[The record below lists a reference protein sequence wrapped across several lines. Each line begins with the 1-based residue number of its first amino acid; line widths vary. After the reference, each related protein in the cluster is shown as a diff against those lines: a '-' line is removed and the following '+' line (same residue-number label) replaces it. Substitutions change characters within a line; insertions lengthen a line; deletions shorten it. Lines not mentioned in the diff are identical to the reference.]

1 MTPAEQVKIWADAY
15 YNGTPMVDD
24 ATYDAF
30 CKANNLE
37 AGLQGDELK
46 SSRELKYKHDLT
58 TGTLAKAED
67 LEDERFDHWQN
78 RIKGEAVN
86 LELKVDG
93 SGLELVFEDGHLKQ
107 AITRGNG
114 FEGLDRT
121 ATVKEILKADRTNGC
136 SKWPLER
143 NGKQFTGSVRGEM
156 VMYKED
162 FEQNFADQYANG
174 RNLVAGM
181 MNRKFSDMTAGDK
194 ASLQYIHFIAYD
206 ALDKDTDFI
215 TQTQLMNWLEQ
226 YFEVPNWK
234 TIKTVDKAVISEWRD
249 NVRNMAYDC
258 DGIVIKADIIDRA
271 DRQERTPSRDIAVK
285 PANFMAVS
293 VVRDIVWE
301 QSGSYLSPVAVIDPT
316 KILGVTVTRV
326 SLANINVMKNLGVE
340 IGKTVSVTR
349 RGDVIPHIMA
359 VLD

>member
-1 MTPAEQVKIWADAY
+1 MTPAEQVEIWANAY

-46 SSRELKYKHDLT
+46 GNREPKFKHDLT

-67 LEDERFDHWQN
+67 LEDERFDRWQS

-86 LELKVDG
+86 LSMKVDG
-93 SGLELVFEDGHLKQ
+93 SGFELIIVDGHLER

-121 ATVKEILKADRTNGC
+121 DTVKEICKYNGLAA
-136 SKWPLER
+136 PVVR
-143 NGKQFTGSVRGEM
+143 NGKLYTGSIRGEM
-156 VMYKED
+156 VMYKKD
-162 FEQNFADQYANG
+162 FESNFADQYANG

-181 MNRKFSDMTAGDK
+181 MNRKFSDMTAEDK
-194 ASLQYIHFIAYD
+194 SNLQYVHFIAYD
-206 ALDKDTDFI
+206 ALDKNGDFA
-215 TQTQLMNWLEQ
+215 TQTQLMDWLEQ
-226 YFEVPNWK
+226 YFEVPEWK
-234 TIKTVDKAVISEWRD
+234 TIQVADKTIINEWRD
-249 NVRNMAYDC
+249 AVRKMTYDC
-258 DGIVIKADIIDRA
+258 DGVVIKADVIDRA

-285 PANFMAVS
+285 PELQIAVS
-293 VVRDIVWE
+293 KVRKIAWD
-301 QSGSYLSPVAVIDPT
+301 QSGSYLAPVAEIDPVQLEGT
-316 KILGVTVTRV
+316 TVTRA
-326 SLANINVMKNLGVE
+326 SLSNLNIMKKLGIEV
-340 IGKTVSVTR
+340 GKTVSIVK
-349 RGDVIPHIMA
+349 RGLIIPYVQA

>member
-1 MTPAEQVKIWADAY
+1 MTPAEQVEIWANAY

-46 SSRELKYKHDLT
+46 GNREPKYKHDLT

-67 LEDERFDHWQN
+67 LEDERFDRWQG

-86 LELKVDG
+86 LSMKVDG
-93 SGLELVFEDGHLKQ
+93 SGFELIIVDGHLER

-121 ATVKEILKADRTNGC
+121 DTVKEICKYNGLAA
-136 SKWPLER
+136 PVVR
-143 NGKQFTGSVRGEM
+143 NGKLYTGSIRGEM
-156 VMYKED
+156 VMYKKD
-162 FEQNFADQYANG
+162 FESNFADQYANG

-181 MNRKFSDMTAGDK
+181 MNRKFSDMTAEDK
-194 ASLQYIHFIAYD
+194 SNLQYVHFIAYD
-206 ALDKDTDFI
+206 ALDKNGDFA
-215 TQTQLMNWLEQ
+215 TQTQLMDWLEQ
-226 YFEVPNWK
+226 YFEVPEWK
-234 TIKTVDKAVISEWRD
+234 TIQVADKTIINEWRD
-249 NVRNMAYDC
+249 AVRKMTYDC
-258 DGIVIKADIIDRA
+258 DGVVIKADVIDRA

-285 PANFMAVS
+285 PELQIAVS
-293 VVRDIVWE
+293 KVRKIAWD
-301 QSGSYLSPVAVIDPT
+301 QSGSYLAPVAEIDPVQLEGT
-316 KILGVTVTRV
+316 TVTRA
-326 SLANINVMKNLGVE
+326 SLSNLNIMKKLGIEV
-340 IGKTVSVTR
+340 GKTVSIVK
-349 RGDVIPHIMA
+349 GGLIIPKIIQ

>member
-1 MTPAEQVKIWADAY
+1 MTPAEQVEIWANAY

-46 SSRELKYKHDLT
+46 GNREPKYKHDLT

-67 LEDERFDHWQN
+67 LEDERFDRWQS

-86 LELKVDG
+86 ISMKCDG
-93 SGLELVFEDGHLKQ
+93 SGLELVFEDGYLKQ

-121 ATVKEILKADRTNGC
+121 DTVKEILKADKNNGC
-136 SKWPLER
+136 SKWPLEK

-156 VMYKED
+156 IMHKKD
-162 FEQNFADQYANG
+162 FEQNFADKYANG

-181 MNRKFSDMTAGDK
+181 MNRKFADMSAENK
-194 ASLQYIHFIAYD
+194 ASLQFIHFVAYD
-206 ALDKDTDFI
+206 AMDKNGDFT
-215 TQTQLMNWLEQ
+215 TQTELMRWLEGF
-226 YFEVPNWK
+226 FEVPFWE
-234 TIKTVDKAVISEWRD
+234 TIPAVDKNRISEWRD
-249 NVRNMAYDC
+249 KVRMMTYDC
-258 DGIVIKADIIDRA
+258 DGVVVKADKIDRA

-285 PANFMAVS
+285 PALDVAVS
-293 VVRDIVWE
+293 KVRKIAWD
-301 QSGSYLSPVAVIDPT
+301 QSGSYLAPVAEIDPVQLEGT
-316 KILGVTVTRV
+316 TVTRA
-326 SLANINVMKNLGVE
+326 SLSNLNIMKKLGIEV
-340 IGKTVSVTR
+340 GKTVSISKK
-349 RGDVIPHIMA
+349 GMIIPQIQA

>member
-1 MTPAEQVKIWADAY
+1 MTPAEQVEIWANAY

-46 SSRELKYKHDLT
+46 GNRELKYKHDLT

-67 LEDERFDHWQN
+67 LEDERFDRWQG

-86 LELKVDG
+86 LSMKVDG
-93 SGLELVFEDGHLKQ
+93 SGFELIIVDGHLER

-121 ATVKEILKADRTNGC
+121 DTVKEICKYNGFAA
-136 SKWPLER
+136 PVVR
-143 NGKQFTGSVRGEM
+143 NGKLYTGSIRGEM
-156 VMYKED
+156 VMYKKD
-162 FEQNFADQYANG
+162 FESNFADQYANG

-181 MNRKFSDMTAGDK
+181 MNRKFSDMTAEDK
-194 ASLQYIHFIAYD
+194 SNLQYVHFIAYD
-206 ALDKDTDFI
+206 ALDKNGDFA
-215 TQTQLMNWLEQ
+215 TQTQLMDWLEQ
-226 YFEVPNWK
+226 YFEVPEWK
-234 TIKTVDKAVISEWRD
+234 TIQVADKTIINEWRD
-249 NVRNMAYDC
+249 AVRKMTYDC
-258 DGIVIKADIIDRA
+258 DGVVIKADVIDRA

-285 PANFMAVS
+285 PELQIAVS
-293 VVRDIVWE
+293 KVRKIAWD
-301 QSGSYLSPVAVIDPT
+301 QSGSYLAPVAEIDPVQLEGT
-316 KILGVTVTRV
+316 TVTRA
-326 SLANINVMKNLGVE
+326 SLSNLNIMKKLGIEV
-340 IGKTVSVTR
+340 GKTVSIVK
-349 RGDVIPHIMA
+349 GGLIIPKIIQ

>member
-1 MTPAEQVKIWADAY
+1 MTPVEQVEIWANAY

-46 SSRELKYKHDLT
+46 GNREPKYKHNLT

-67 LEDERFDHWQN
+67 LEDERFDRWQG

-86 LELKVDG
+86 LSMKVDG
-93 SGLELVFEDGHLKQ
+93 SGFELIIVDGHLER

-121 ATVKEILKADRTNGC
+121 DTVKEICKYNGLAA
-136 SKWPLER
+136 PVVR
-143 NGKQFTGSVRGEM
+143 NGKLYTGSIRGEM
-156 VMYKED
+156 VMYKKD
-162 FEQNFADQYANG
+162 FESNFADQYANG

-181 MNRKFSDMTAGDK
+181 MNRKFSDMTAEDK
-194 ASLQYIHFIAYD
+194 SNLQYVHFIAYD
-206 ALDKDTDFI
+206 ALDKNGDFA
-215 TQTQLMNWLEQ
+215 TQTQLMDWLEQ
-226 YFEVPNWK
+226 YFEVPEWK
-234 TIKTVDKAVISEWRD
+234 TIPAVDKNRISEWRD
-249 NVRNMAYDC
+249 KVRMMTYDC
-258 DGIVIKADIIDRA
+258 DGVVIKADVIDRA

-285 PANFMAVS
+285 PANVVAVS
-293 VVRDIVWE
+293 VVRDIVWD

-326 SLANINVMKNLGVE
+326 SLANLNVMKNLGIE

>member
-1 MTPAEQVKIWADAY
+1 MTPAKQVEIWANAY

-46 SSRELKYKHDLT
+46 GNREPKFKHELV

-67 LEDERFDHWQN
+67 LNDERFDRWQN

-121 ATVKEILKADRTNGC
+121 DTVKEILKADKNNGC

-156 VMYKED
+156 VMYKKD
-162 FEQNFADQYANG
+162 FEQNFADKYANG

-181 MNRKFSDMTAGDK
+181 MNRKFADMSVENK
-194 ASLQYIHFIAYD
+194 ASLQFIHFIAYD
-206 ALDKDTDFI
+206 AMDKNGDFT
-215 TQTQLMNWLEQ
+215 TQTELMRWLENF
-226 YFEVPNWK
+226 FEVPSWE
-234 TIKTVDKAVISEWRD
+234 TIPAVDKNRISEWRD
-249 NVRNMAYDC
+249 KVRMMAYDC
-258 DGIVIKADIIDRA
+258 DGVVVKADKIDRA
-271 DRQERTPSRDIAVK
+271 DRQERTPSRDLAVK
-285 PANFMAVS
+285 PELQVAIS
-293 VVRDIVWE
+293 KVRRIAWD
-301 QSGSYLSPVAVIDPT
+301 QSGSYLAPVAEIDPVQLEGT
-316 KILGVTVTRV
+316 TVTRA
-326 SLANINVMKNLGVE
+326 SLSNLNVMKKLGIE
-340 IGKTVSVTR
+340 IGKTISIVK
-349 RGDVIPHIMA
+349 RGLIVPYVQA

>member
-1 MTPAEQVKIWADAY
+1 MTPAEQVEIWANAY

-46 SSRELKYKHDLT
+46 GNRELKYKHDLT

-67 LEDERFDHWQN
+67 LEDERFDRWQG

-86 LELKVDG
+86 LSMQVDG
-93 SGLELVFEDGHLKQ
+93 SGFELIIVDGHLER

-121 ATVKEILKADRTNGC
+121 DTVKEICKYNGLAA
-136 SKWPLER
+136 PVVR
-143 NGKQFTGSVRGEM
+143 NGKLYTGSIRGEM
-156 VMYKED
+156 VMYKKD
-162 FEQNFADQYANG
+162 FESNFADQYANG

-181 MNRKFSDMTAGDK
+181 MNRKFSDMTAEDK
-194 ASLQYIHFIAYD
+194 SNLQYVHFIAYD
-206 ALDKDTDFI
+206 ALDKNGDFA
-215 TQTQLMNWLEQ
+215 TQTQLMDWLEQ
-226 YFEVPNWK
+226 YFEVPEWK
-234 TIKTVDKAVISEWRD
+234 TIQIADKTIINEWRD
-249 NVRNMAYDC
+249 AVRKMTYDC
-258 DGIVIKADIIDRA
+258 DGVVIKADVIDRA

-285 PANFMAVS
+285 PELQIAVS
-293 VVRDIVWE
+293 KVRKIAWD
-301 QSGSYLSPVAVIDPT
+301 QSGSYLAPVAEIDPVQLEGT
-316 KILGVTVTRV
+316 TVTRA
-326 SLANINVMKNLGVE
+326 SLSNLNIMKKLGIEV
-340 IGKTVSVTR
+340 GKTVSIVK
-349 RGDVIPHIMA
+349 GGLIIPKIIQ

>member
-1 MTPAEQVKIWADAY
+1 MTPAEQVEIWANAY

-46 SSRELKYKHDLT
+46 GNRELKYKHDLT

-67 LEDERFDHWQN
+67 LEDERFDRWQS

-86 LELKVDG
+86 LSMKVDG
-93 SGLELVFEDGHLKQ
+93 SGFELIIVDGHLER

-121 ATVKEILKADRTNGC
+121 DTVKEICKYNGLAA
-136 SKWPLER
+136 PVVR
-143 NGKQFTGSVRGEM
+143 NGKLYTGSIRGEM
-156 VMYKED
+156 VMYKKD
-162 FEQNFADQYANG
+162 FESNFADQYANG

-181 MNRKFSDMTAGDK
+181 MNRKFSDMTVEDK
-194 ASLQYIHFIAYD
+194 SNLQYVHFIAYD
-206 ALDKDTDFI
+206 ALDKNGDFA
-215 TQTQLMNWLEQ
+215 TQTQLMDWLEQ
-226 YFEVPNWK
+226 YFEVPEWK
-234 TIKTVDKAVISEWRD
+234 TIQVADKTIINEWRD
-249 NVRNMAYDC
+249 AVRKMTYDC
-258 DGIVIKADIIDRA
+258 DGVVIKADIIDRA

-285 PANFMAVS
+285 PELQIAVS
-293 VVRDIVWE
+293 KVRKIAWD
-301 QSGSYLSPVAVIDPT
+301 QSGSYLAPVAEIDPVQLEGT
-316 KILGVTVTRV
+316 TVTRA
-326 SLANINVMKNLGVE
+326 SLSNLNIMKKLGIEV
-340 IGKTVSVTR
+340 GKTVSIVK
-349 RGDVIPHIMA
+349 RGLIIPYVQA

>member
-46 SSRELKYKHDLT
+46 SNREPKLKHDLV
-58 TGTLAKAED
+58 TGTLSKAED
-67 LEDERFDHWQN
+67 LNDERFDRWQN
-78 RIKGEAVN
+78 RIGNTAVN
-86 LELKVDG
+86 ISMKIDG
-93 SGLELVFEDGHLKQ
+93 SSQELVFVDGCLER

-121 ATVKEILKADRTNGC
+121 EIVKEIYKYNG
-136 SKWPLER
+136 LAAQIIR
-143 NGKQFTGSVRGEM
+143 NGKPYTGSVRGEM
-156 VMYKED
+156 IMYKRD
-162 FEQNFADQYANG
+162 FESNFAGQYANG

-181 MNRKFSDMTAGDK
+181 MNRKFSDMTAEDK
-194 ASLQYIHFIAYD
+194 SSLQYIHFIAYD

-215 TQTQLMNWLEQ
+215 TQTQLMGWLEQ

-234 TIKTVDKAVISEWRD
+234 TIKTVDRAVISEWRD

-258 DGIVIKADIIDRA
+258 DGIVLKADIIDRA

-285 PANFMAVS
+285 PALDVAVS
-293 VVRDIVWE
+293 KVRKIAWD
-301 QSGSYLSPVAVIDPT
+301 QSGSYLAPVAEIDPVQLEGT
-316 KILGVTVTRV
+316 TVTRA
-326 SLANINVMKNLGVE
+326 SLSNLNVMKKLGIE
-340 IGKTVSVTR
+340 IGKTVVVVK
-349 RGDVIPHIMA
+349 RGLVIPHIQA
-359 VLD
+359 VLN

>member
-1 MTPAEQVKIWADAY
+1 MTPAEQVEIWANAY

-46 SSRELKYKHDLT
+46 GNREPKFKHDLT

-67 LEDERFDHWQN
+67 LEDERFDRWQG

-86 LELKVDG
+86 LSMKVDG
-93 SGLELVFEDGHLKQ
+93 SGFELIIVDGHLER

-121 ATVKEILKADRTNGC
+121 DTVKEICKYNGLAA
-136 SKWPLER
+136 PVVR
-143 NGKQFTGSVRGEM
+143 NGKLYTGSIRGEM
-156 VMYKED
+156 VMYKKD
-162 FEQNFADQYANG
+162 FESNFADQYANG

-181 MNRKFSDMTAGDK
+181 MNRKFSDMTAEDK
-194 ASLQYIHFIAYD
+194 SNLQYVHFIAYD
-206 ALDKDTDFI
+206 ALDKNGDFA
-215 TQTQLMNWLEQ
+215 TQTQLMDWLEQ
-226 YFEVPNWK
+226 YFEVPEWK
-234 TIKTVDKAVISEWRD
+234 TIQVADKTIINEWRD
-249 NVRNMAYDC
+249 AVRKMTYDC
-258 DGIVIKADIIDRA
+258 DGVVIKADVIDRA

-285 PANFMAVS
+285 PELQIAVS
-293 VVRDIVWE
+293 KVRKIAWD
-301 QSGSYLSPVAVIDPT
+301 QSGSYLAPVAEIDPVQLEGT
-316 KILGVTVTRV
+316 TVTRA
-326 SLANINVMKNLGVE
+326 SLSNLNIMKKLGIEV
-340 IGKTVSVTR
+340 GKTVSIVK
-349 RGDVIPHIMA
+349 RGLIIPYVQA

>member
-1 MTPAEQVKIWADAY
+1 MTPAEQVEIWANAY

-46 SSRELKYKHDLT
+46 GNREPKYKHNLT

-67 LEDERFDHWQN
+67 LEDERFDRWQN

-86 LELKVDG
+86 ISMKCDG

-121 ATVKEILKADRTNGC
+121 ATVKEILKADKNNGC

-156 VMYKED
+156 IMYKKD
-162 FEQNFADQYANG
+162 FEQNFADKYANG

-181 MNRKFSDMTAGDK
+181 MNRKFADMSAENK
-194 ASLQYIHFIAYD
+194 VSLQFIHFVAYD
-206 ALDKDTDFI
+206 AMDKNGDFT
-215 TQTQLMNWLEQ
+215 TQTELMCWLEDF
-226 YFEVPNWK
+226 FEVPSWE
-234 TIKTVDKAVISEWRD
+234 TLPAVDKNRISEWRD
-249 NVRNMAYDC
+249 KVRMMAFDC
-258 DGIVIKADIIDRA
+258 DGIVVKADKIDRA

-285 PANFMAVS
+285 PVLDVAVS
-293 VVRDIVWE
+293 KVRKIAWD
-301 QSGSYLSPVAVIDPT
+301 QSGSYLAPVAEIDPVQLEGT
-316 KILGVTVTRV
+316 TVTRA
-326 SLANINVMKNLGVE
+326 SLSNLNIMKKLGIEV
-340 IGKTVSVTR
+340 GKTVSIVK
-349 RGDVIPHIMA
+349 RGLIIPYVQA

>member
-1 MTPAEQVKIWADAY
+1 MTPAEQVEIWANAY

-46 SSRELKYKHDLT
+46 GNREPKFKHDLT

-121 ATVKEILKADRTNGC
+121 DTVKEILKADKNNGC

-162 FEQNFADQYANG
+162 FEQNFADEYANG

-181 MNRKFSDMTAGDK
+181 MNRKFADMSAENK
-194 ASLQYIHFIAYD
+194 ASLQFIHFVAYD
-206 ALDKDTDFI
+206 AMDKNDDFT
-215 TQTQLMNWLEQ
+215 TQTELMRWLEGF
-226 YFEVPNWK
+226 FEVPAWE
-234 TIKTVDKAVISEWRD
+234 TIPAVDKNRINAWRD
-249 NVRNMAYDC
+249 KVRMMDYDC
-258 DGIVIKADIIDRA
+258 DGVVVKADKIDRA

-285 PANFMAVS
+285 PELQVAIS
-293 VVRDIVWE
+293 KVRKIAWD
-301 QSGSYLSPVAVIDPT
+301 QSGSYLAPVAEIDPVQLEGT
-316 KILGVTVTRV
+316 TVARASLSNLNIMKKLG
-326 SLANINVMKNLGVE
+326 IE
-340 IGKTVSVTR
+340 IGKTVSISKK
-349 RGDVIPHIMA
+349 GMIIPQIQA

>member
-1 MTPAEQVKIWADAY
+1 MTPVEQVKLWADAY
-15 YNGTPMVDD
+15 YNGTPIVDD
-24 ATYDAF
+24 VIYDAF

-46 SSRELKYKHDLT
+46 GNREPKYKHNLT

-67 LEDERFDHWQN
+67 LEDERFDRWQN

-86 LELKVDG
+86 ISMKCDG

-121 ATVKEILKADRTNGC
+121 DTVKEILKADKNNGC

-156 VMYKED
+156 IMYKKD
-162 FEQNFADQYANG
+162 FEQNFADKYANG

-181 MNRKFSDMTAGDK
+181 MNRKFADMSAENK
-194 ASLQYIHFIAYD
+194 VSLQFIHFVAYD
-206 ALDKDTDFI
+206 AMDKNGDFT
-215 TQTQLMNWLEQ
+215 TQTELMRWLEDF
-226 YFEVPNWK
+226 FEVPSWE
-234 TIKTVDKAVISEWRD
+234 TLPAVDKNRISEWR
-249 NVRNMAYDC
+249 NKVRMMAFDC
-258 DGIVIKADIIDRA
+258 DGIVVKADKIDRA

-285 PANFMAVS
+285 PVLDVAVS
-293 VVRDIVWE
+293 KVRKIAWD
-301 QSGSYLSPVAVIDPT
+301 QSGSYLAPVAEIDPVQLEGT
-316 KILGVTVTRV
+316 TVTRA
-326 SLANINVMKNLGVE
+326 SLSNLNIMKKLGIEV
-340 IGKTVSVTR
+340 GKTVSIVK
-349 RGDVIPHIMA
+349 RGLIIPYVQA

>member
-1 MTPAEQVKIWADAY
+1 MFDEIISIEEIPVEQCY
-15 YNGTPMVDD
+15 
-24 ATYDAF
+24 
-30 CKANNLE
+30 
-37 AGLQGDELK
+37 EL
-46 SSRELKYKHDLT
+46 T
-58 TGTLAKAED
+58 
-67 LEDERFDHWQN
+67 
-78 RIKGEAVN
+78 
-86 LELKVDG
+86 VDG
-93 SGLELVFEDGHLKQ
+93 NHNFYCNDILKHNCGLEFVFEDGYLKQ

-121 ATVKEILKADRTNGC
+121 DTVKEILKADKNNGY

-156 VMYKED
+156 VMYKKD
-162 FEQNFADQYANG
+162 FENNFADQYANG

-181 MNRKFSDMTAGDK
+181 MNRKFSDMTAEDK
-194 ASLQYIHFIAYD
+194 ANLQYIHFIAYD

-215 TQTQLMNWLEQ
+215 TQTQLMDWLEQ

-234 TIKTVDKAVISEWRD
+234 TIKTVNKSIISEWRD

-285 PANFMAVS
+285 PALEVAVS
-293 VVRDIVWE
+293 KVRKIAWD
-301 QSGSYLSPVAVIDPT
+301 QSGSYLAPVAEIDPVQLEGT
-316 KILGVTVTRV
+316 TVTRA
-326 SLANINVMKNLGVE
+326 SLSNLNIMKKLGIE
-340 IGKTVSVTR
+340 IGKTVSIVK
-349 RGDVIPHIMA
+349 RGLIVPYVQA

>member
-1 MTPAEQVKIWADAY
+1 MTPAEQVEIWANAY

-46 SSRELKYKHDLT
+46 GNREPKYKHDLT

-67 LEDERFDHWQN
+67 LEDERFDRWQG

-86 LELKVDG
+86 LSMKVDG
-93 SGLELVFEDGHLKQ
+93 SGFELIIVDGHLER

-121 ATVKEILKADRTNGC
+121 DTVKEICKYNGLAA
-136 SKWPLER
+136 PVVR
-143 NGKQFTGSVRGEM
+143 NGKLYTGSIRGEM
-156 VMYKED
+156 VMYKKD
-162 FEQNFADQYANG
+162 FESNFADQYANG

-181 MNRKFSDMTAGDK
+181 MNRKFSDMTAEDK
-194 ASLQYIHFIAYD
+194 SNLQYVHFIAYD
-206 ALDKDTDFI
+206 ALDKNGDFA
-215 TQTQLMNWLEQ
+215 TQTQLMDWLEQ
-226 YFEVPNWK
+226 YFEVPEWK
-234 TIKTVDKAVISEWRD
+234 TIQIADKTIINEWRD
-249 NVRNMAYDC
+249 AVRKMTYDC
-258 DGIVIKADIIDRA
+258 DGVVIKADVIDRA

-285 PANFMAVS
+285 PELQIAVS
-293 VVRDIVWE
+293 KVRKIAWD
-301 QSGSYLSPVAVIDPT
+301 QSGSYLAPVAEIDPVQLEGT
-316 KILGVTVTRV
+316 TVTRA
-326 SLANINVMKNLGVE
+326 SLSNLNIMKKLGIEV
-340 IGKTVSVTR
+340 GKTVSIVK
-349 RGDVIPHIMA
+349 RGLIIPYVQA

>member
-1 MTPAEQVKIWADAY
+1 MTPAEQVKLWADAY
-15 YNGTPMVDD
+15 YNGTPIVDD
-24 ATYDAF
+24 AIYDAF

-46 SSRELKYKHDLT
+46 GNREPKYKHNLT

-67 LEDERFDHWQN
+67 LEDERFGRWQN

-121 ATVKEILKADRTNGC
+121 DTVKEILKADKNNGC

-162 FEQNFADQYANG
+162 FKQNFADKYANG

-181 MNRKFSDMTAGDK
+181 MNRKFADMPAENK
-194 ASLQYIHFIAYD
+194 ASLQFIHFVAYD
-206 ALDKDTDFI
+206 AMDKNGDFT
-215 TQTQLMNWLEQ
+215 TQTELMRWLEGF
-226 YFEVPNWK
+226 FEVPSWE
-234 TIKTVDKAVISEWRD
+234 TIPAVDKNRISEWRD
-249 NVRNMAYDC
+249 KVRMMAYDC
-258 DGIVIKADIIDRA
+258 DGVVVKADKIDRA
-271 DRQERTPSRDIAVK
+271 DRQERTPSRDLAVK
-285 PANFMAVS
+285 PALDVAVS
-293 VVRDIVWE
+293 KVRKIAWD
-301 QSGSYLSPVAVIDPT
+301 QSGSYLAPVAEIDPVQLEGT
-316 KILGVTVTRV
+316 TVTRA
-326 SLANINVMKNLGVE
+326 SLSNLNVMKKLGIE
-340 IGKTVSVTR
+340 IGKTVSISKK
-349 RGDVIPHIMA
+349 GMIIPQIQA

>member
-1 MTPAEQVKIWADAY
+1 
-15 YNGTPMVDD
+15 
-24 ATYDAF
+24 
-30 CKANNLE
+30 
-37 AGLQGDELK
+37 
-46 SSRELKYKHDLT
+46 
-58 TGTLAKAED
+58 
-67 LEDERFDHWQN
+67 
-78 RIKGEAVN
+78 
-86 LELKVDG
+86 
-93 SGLELVFEDGHLKQ
+93 
-107 AITRGNG
+107 
-114 FEGLDRT
+114 
-121 ATVKEILKADRTNGC
+121 
-136 SKWPLER
+136 
-143 NGKQFTGSVRGEM
+143 M
-156 VMYKED
+156 VMYKKD
-162 FEQNFADQYANG
+162 FENNFADQYANG

-194 ASLQYIHFIAYD
+194 ANLQYIHFIAYD
-206 ALDKDTDFI
+206 ALDKDNDFI
-215 TQTQLMNWLEQ
+215 TQTQLMDWLEQ

-234 TIKTVDKAVISEWRD
+234 TIKTIDKAVISEWRD

-293 VVRDIVWE
+293 VVRNIVWE

-359 VLD
+359 VLN